1 MQIDHYFLNINMHDL
16 CVYKYNNNMYTY
28 NYMTISSWKGK
39 ELNE

>member
-1 MQIDHYFLNINMHDL
+1 MHHL

-39 ELNE
+39 ELNEQMNPKCIKKR